1 MANGNLDILGRRG
14 VAFAAIFLSA
24 SAWAQSPLK
33 AIDGKSIPLASTHF
47 SARPI
52 FCDDGDCTKATKLDF
67 GDICKVAKCLPLDAK
82 AITKVIG
89 LNVVHWRIQ
98 KSKGTMAQFIGDTQ
112 LTSPVAAQ
120 TPSVLASASD
130 LARLPV
136 IGMKGPKGK
145 VLQYWVVV
153 D

>member
-1 MANGNLDILGRRG
+1 MAIGSFRILDRRG

-33 AIDGKSIPLASTHF
+33 AVDGKPIPLVSTHF

-52 FCDDGDCTKATKLDF
+52 FCDYGDCTKATKLDF
-67 GDICKVAKCLPLDAK
+67 GDICMVAICLPLDAK

-89 LNVVHWRIQ
+89 PNVVHWRIQ